1 MNGAIMTDG
10 KKRVFSRMYT
20 NILIIILL
28 AGFVLLLYPTV
39 SNWWNERVQTRA
51 IATYDDSISDL
62 SDTEYE
68 QILEEAVNYN
78 ERLLAIGIS
87 AFYTPDMLDGY
98 TNTSG
103 EVLNYEDIL
112 DITGTGIMGYVSI
125 PKISVQ
131 LPIYHGTSNDVLQ
144 VAAGHLE
151 GTSLPVGG
159 EGTHAVIMAHRGLP
173 SARLFTDINEL
184 EVGDTFTITVL
195 RSVLTYEV
203 DLISIVE
210 PSDVS
215 ELQITE
221 GEDYVTL
228 MTCTPYGVNSHRL
241 LVRGHRVETA
251 DDTVVTVSGEAS
263 RIRPLLVAA
272 VIDGMLLV
280 ILLIATFLWPGKKK
294 E

>member
-1 MNGAIMTDG
+1 MTDG